1 MHKYQIGDKLLYC
14 GVHEVKV
21 IGFDVGFMPSIPYRV
36 QKSNGYTFWT
46 SEDALSDLPTQKG
59 VDSSMKHDGYVVVN
73 LTDGVVSFGLT
84 KEQAESEVDY
94 YLKDDIDAENILV
107 YAPNTNLPFR
117 HGVELMEEE

>member
-1 MHKYQIGDKLLYC
+1 MHKYKIGDKLLYC

-21 IGFDVGFMPSIPYRV
+21 IGFDVSFMPSIPYRV
-36 QKSNGYTFWT
+36 QKSNGYTFWA
-46 SEDALSDLPTQKG
+46 SETALSPLLSQKG
-59 VDSSMKHDGYVVVN
+59 GDVMSTKHDGYVVVN

-94 YLKDDIDAENILV
+94 YLKDGIDAENILV

-117 HGVELMEEE
+117 HGVELID